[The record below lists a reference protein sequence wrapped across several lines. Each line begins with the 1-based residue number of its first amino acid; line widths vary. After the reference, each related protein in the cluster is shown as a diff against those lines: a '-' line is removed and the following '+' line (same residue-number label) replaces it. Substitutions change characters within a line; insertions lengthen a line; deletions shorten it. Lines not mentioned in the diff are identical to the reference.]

1 MSVRAQPL
9 LSRGL
14 MIPDAADEHEAPTI
28 TRNPMVEVDSLV
40 SDLAREYP
48 LVNPFEL
55 RISVLKAEEEMWPR
69 KDRFVLLDRAREFLR
84 LGES

>member
-1 MSVRAQPL
+1 
-9 LSRGL
+9 
-14 MIPDAADEHEAPTI
+14 MIPDAADEHKTPAIARE
-28 TRNPMVEVDSLV
+28 RMVEVDSLV

-69 KDRFVLLDRAREFLR
+69 KDRFVLLDRARELLR
-84 LGES
+84 RGGS

>member
-1 MSVRAQPL
+1 
-9 LSRGL
+9 
-14 MIPDAADEHEAPTI
+14 MIPDAADEHTI
-28 TRNPMVEVDSLV
+28 PAIARKRMIEVDSLV

-69 KDRFVLLDRAREFLR
+69 KDRFVLLDRARELLR
-84 LGES
+84 RGSS